1 MHANARLTPLMR
13 AEMITQF
20 ISQNLSRRAVA
31 TAFHVSD
38 RTLRRWLQRAIQ
50 ADFPSRLHDRS
61 CVPRRQP
68 RKTNSRLLTRIL
80 RLRRQ
85 RRSYAQILT
94 VLRVSKA
101 TISRVLR
108 RHGLHRLSALD
119 PKPPVRRYE
128 RARPGDLLH
137 LDIKKLGR
145 FSRPGV
151 RSTGDRTVRNRG
163 AGLEFLHVAI
173 DDHSRLAF
181 ACLLPDE
188 RIQSVVLAL
197 QQALQFYSAHGV
209 KVRSLLTDRGSSY
222 RSKDF
227 ACACHSFNLAHLFTR
242 PYRPQTNGKAERFIQ
257 TLTREWAYARP
268 YRSSNHRAS
277 YLPHFLFDYNYQRP
291 HSALHSLPPVSRL
304 VTSADNLL
312 TINS

>member
-1 MHANARLTPLMR
+1 MFQEVVRTGPGAQAGGGSILNLTPRRTDNMHANARLTPLMR

-101 TISRVLR
+101 TTPGLAPPRSPPPLR
-108 RHGLHRLSALD
+108 PRSQASGSPLRTRSA
-119 PKPPVRRYE
+119 R
-128 RARPGDLLH
+128 
-137 LDIKKLGR
+137 
-145 FSRPGV
+145 
-151 RSTGDRTVRNRG
+151 
-163 AGLEFLHVAI
+163 
-173 DDHSRLAF
+173 RLA
-181 ACLLPDE
+181 
-188 RIQSVVLAL
+188 
-197 QQALQFYSAHGV
+197 
-209 KVRSLLTDRGSSY
+209 SS
-222 RSKDF
+222 R
-227 ACACHSFNLAHLFTR
+227 HQETR
-242 PYRPQTNGKAERFIQ
+242 P
-257 TLTREWAYARP
+257 L
-268 YRSSNHRAS
+268 
-277 YLPHFLFDYNYQRP
+277 
-291 HSALHSLPPVSRL
+291 
-304 VTSADNLL
+304 
-312 TINS
+312 